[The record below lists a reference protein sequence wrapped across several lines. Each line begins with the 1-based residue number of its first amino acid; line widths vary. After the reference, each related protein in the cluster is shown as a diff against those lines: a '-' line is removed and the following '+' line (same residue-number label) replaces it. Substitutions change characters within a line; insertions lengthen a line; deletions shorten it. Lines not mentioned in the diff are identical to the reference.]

1 MKVIFAIDYGNGYA
15 KENEIPWNNKEDMKH
30 FKEKTTN
37 NIVIMGHN
45 TWKSLPIKP
54 LPNRI
59 NIVVSTTYENK
70 NINPHIVCKSLLEA
84 YEYTKEWTNKD
95 TYVIGGS
102 NLIYEA
108 LSLNLINELYIT
120 MIKGNYNCDKTINLE
135 FHKFEFIDSTPINNA
150 DIYHYSIKTPEI
162 CYLNLLEN
170 ILSKGNTRTDR
181 TQIGT
186 ISNFG
191 NFIEFDIRN
200 SIPLLTTKK
209 VAWKTCIKELLWFLK
224 GSTDANL
231 LKKENVNIWNG
242 NSSREF
248 LDNRGLVHYKEGDIG
263 PLYGF
268 SWRHFGA
275 NYINCDTDYSG
286 QGFDQIKY
294 IENELIN
301 NPTSRRI
308 YLSAWNPCDM
318 NKCAIMPCHV
328 SIQFYVEDNMLSSH
342 VYMRSA
348 DTFLGLPFNIF
359 SYAVLTYLFAKKTKL
374 IPNKMCFSIGD
385 AHIYNNHLDQ
395 VKMLLNRKPFG
406 LPQLEINDNVINK
419 DWNEITLD
427 DFNLKNYVAHPSIKA
442 EMAV

>member
-1 MKVIFAIDYGNGYA
+1 M
-15 KENEIPWNNKEDMKH
+15 
-30 FKEKTTN
+30 
-37 NIVIMGHN
+37 
-45 TWKSLPIKP
+45 
-54 LPNRI
+54 
-59 NIVVSTTYENK
+59 
-70 NINPHIVCKSLLEA
+70 
-84 YEYTKEWTNKD
+84 
-95 TYVIGGS
+95 
-102 NLIYEA
+102 
-108 LSLNLINELYIT
+108 IT
-120 MIKGNYNCDKTINLE
+120 
-135 FHKFEFIDSTPINNA
+135 FFEFIDSIPINNA

-200 SIPLLTTKK
+200 CIPLLTTKK

-301 NPTSRRI
+301 NHTSRRI

-385 AHIYNNHLDQ
+385 AHIYSNHLDQ